1 MTTLR
6 IGELASK
13 GKVNIETIRY
23 YEREGLMRPPQR
35 TSSGHRA
42 YAPGDLRQLHFIKHS
57 QALGFTLT
65 EIKELLAL
73 EFAPDHPCIDVVH
86 QLEAKALQVK
96 AKIAHL
102 QAIERTLVNMKHSCE
117 GGCSMSECPI
127 LKSLRSGPS
136 LLRTKTQISERRL
149 SSGLLT

>member
-6 IGELASK
+6 IGELAHQ
-13 GKVNIETIRY
+13 GNVNLETIRY

-35 TSSGHRA
+35 TPAGHRA
-42 YAPGDLRQLHFIKHS
+42 YAPPDVLRLRFIKRS

-73 EFAPDHPCIDVVH
+73 KVAPNQPCIDVVH
-86 QLEAKALQVK
+86 QIEAKALEVK

-102 QAIERTLVNMKHSCE
+102 QAIERTLRKMKASCE
-117 GGCSMSECPI
+117 GRCSVDECPI
-127 LKSLRSGPS
+127 LESLHSGRHP
-136 LLRTKTQISERRL
+136 
-149 SSGLLT
+149 

>member
-13 GKVNIETIRY
+13 GNVNLETIRY

-35 TSSGHRA
+35 TPSGHRA
-42 YAPGDLRQLHFIKHS
+42 YAPGDVLCLHFIKRS

-73 EFAPDHPCIDVVH
+73 KVAPNQPCIDVVH
-86 QLEAKALQVK
+86 QIETKALEVK

-102 QAIERTLVNMKHSCE
+102 QAIERTLDNMKASCA
-117 GGCSMSECPI
+117 GRCAVSDCPI
-127 LKSLRSGPS
+127 LESLESGRPS
-136 LLRTKTQISERRL
+136 
-149 SSGLLT
+149 